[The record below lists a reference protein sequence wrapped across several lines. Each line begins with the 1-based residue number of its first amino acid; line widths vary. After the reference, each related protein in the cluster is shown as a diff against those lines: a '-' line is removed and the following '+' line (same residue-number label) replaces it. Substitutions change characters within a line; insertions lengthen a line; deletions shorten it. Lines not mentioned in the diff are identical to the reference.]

1 MKTIYEITDILS
13 GKKESSITIFCGAGV
28 SVKSGL
34 PTASELLEYIL
45 KRLDIEDED
54 INELK
59 DDSYK
64 WIMPFESFMDA
75 FIEHNQNTKLF
86 EIFLLGKPNHNHY
99 LIKKLAN
106 KSSLDKV
113 FTTNF
118 DLLIERMF
126 ETEPSLEF
134 KVFLETD
141 IDEYISA
148 DNDYIPLIKLHGSAD
163 KNESIKSTI
172 SSITSGDSF
181 ENRKKLIRSAFSSCS
196 DILWVWGYSCSDVL
210 DITPTI
216 QSIQHNNKTVIL
228 LQHNPNIT
236 DIEKAVVVPLEKSDT
251 NNPFSKFDGYV
262 IHINSD
268 TLVQNIIENEF
279 PLKEKPMNS
288 SQWKRIVDEWV
299 DSFTFEHKKYSILC
313 HLFYNIAKYDLA
325 VKYNNKS
332 IKQNN
337 GIDKRGEGAA
347 LSNKSLILD
356 QIGKKKDALK
366 SSYKALEIFNEI
378 KYFFGVATSYNN
390 IGNILGQLGEIEDGF
405 DLLQTGLDY
414 IENNVFKEGLMCK
427 GYFAKSKG
435 ELCVK
440 KGDFQAA
447 EENFNLALE
456 IFKNGGYKMEE
467 AEVLMIKGEFYRMT
481 GRIAESIA
489 ESNEL
494 LNDAITL
501 ANKVGCSELVAKCI
515 KILNDEKDT

>member
-13 GKKESSITIFCGAGV
+13 GKNESSITIFCGAGI

-54 INELK
+54 ISELK
-59 DDSYK
+59 HDSYK

-75 FIEHNQNTKLF
+75 FIEHDQNTKLF
-86 EIFLLGKPNHNHY
+86 KIFLLGKPNHNHY
-99 LIKKLAN
+99 LIRKLAN
-106 KSSLDKV
+106 KSSLNKV

-126 ETEPSLEF
+126 ETEPSLKF

-141 IDEYISA
+141 TDEYFSA
-148 DNDYIPLIKLHGSAD
+148 DSDCIPLIKLHGSAD
-163 KNESIKSTI
+163 INESIKSTI
-172 SSITSGDSF
+172 LSITSGDSF
-181 ENRKKLIRSAFSSCS
+181 ENRKKLIRSAFNSCS

-216 QSIQHNNKTVIL
+216 QSIQNNNKTVIL
-228 LQHNPNIT
+228 LHHNPNLN
-236 DIEKAVVVPLEKSDT
+236 DIEKAVIVPLKKSDT
-251 NNPFSKFDGYV
+251 KNPFSKFDGYI

-268 TLVQNIIENEF
+268 TLVQNILENESPF
-279 PLKEKPMNS
+279 KEEPINS
-288 SQWKRIVDEWV
+288 SQWKKIVDEWV
-299 DSFTFEHKKYSILC
+299 DSFTFVHIKYSILC
-313 HLFYNIAKYDLA
+313 HLFYNVAKYDLA
-325 VKYNNKS
+325 LKYNSKS
-332 IKQNN
+332 IKQNS
-337 GIDKRGEGAA
+337 GIDKRGDGAA
-347 LSNKSLILD
+347 LSNRGLILY
-356 QIGKKKDALK
+356 QIGKKKEALK
-366 SSYKALEIFNEI
+366 SFYEALDIFNEI
-378 KYFFGVATSYNN
+378 NYSFGVATSYNS
-390 IGNILGQLGEIEDGF
+390 IGNVLGQLGKIEDGF

-414 IENNVFKEGLMCK
+414 IENNSFKEDLMCK

-440 KGDFQAA
+440 KGDFQGA

-456 IFKNGGYKMEE
+456 IFKKGYKMEE

-481 GRIAESIA
+481 GRIE

-501 ANKVGCSELVAKCI
+501 ANKVGCSEWVAKCK
-515 KILNDEKDT
+515 KILNSEIN